1 MAQLQRPDLVYMNGQ
16 LTRWEDAS
24 LHVGCE
30 AVTRG
35 LNVYEGL
42 KGYWQPD
49 GTFKLVDLHKHYVR
63 LGRSAK
69 LLQIPFPWTYGQ
81 YEEAVGMLVGALVR
95 SDRDM
100 WARTT
105 VFVTEG
111 HWGEGTVADLVITA
125 YHQPKQDPAPID
137 VGISTWQRS
146 SDVSLPARIK
156 TGANYQVARL
166 ARIEGRSRGCQ
177 DMILLNQW
185 GRVAEAAAACVVLVR
200 DGVIITPAPFE
211 GALESIT
218 LEAIEHLA
226 GSMGIPV
233 VRRPVD
239 RTELLIADE
248 MALVGTITEV
258 TLVKSIDGRGI
269 PQPGPVLGKLQKQ
282 YLDVVRG
289 ITRHPSVEMTA
300 VPKEKIVSK
309 EVRTNVQ

>member
-1 MAQLQRPDLVYMNGQ
+1 MAQLQRPEFVYMNGK
-16 LTRWEDAS
+16 LTPWDEAC

-49 GTFKLVDLHKHYVR
+49 GTFKLVDLRKHHAR

-69 LLQIPFPWTYGQ
+69 LLQIPFSWTYRQ
-81 YEEAVGMLVGALVR
+81 YEEAVGTIVGALAR
-95 SDRDM
+95 PDRDL

-105 VFVTEG
+105 LFVTEG

-125 YHQPKQDPAPID
+125 YHQAKQDPSPID
-137 VGISTWQRS
+137 VGVSTWQRS

-156 TGANYQVARL
+156 TGTNYQVARL

-185 GRVAEAAAACVVLVR
+185 GRVAEAAAACLVMVR
-200 DGVIITPAPFE
+200 DGVIVTPPPSE

-226 GSMGIPV
+226 RAMDILV
-233 VRRPVD
+233 VRRPID

-248 MALVGTITEV
+248 LALVGTITEV
-258 TLVKSIDGRGI
+258 TLIKTIDGVEI
-269 PQPGPVLGKLQKQ
+269 PQPGPILGKLQKE

-289 ITRHPSVEMTA
+289 ITRHPSIELA
-300 VPKEKIVSK
+300 SVPKEKMVSK
-309 EVRTNVQ
+309 EVLANVE

>member
-1 MAQLQRPDLVYMNGQ
+1 MNSK

-24 LHVGCE
+24 LHIGCE

-49 GTFKLVDLHKHYVR
+49 GTFKLVCIRKHYDR
-63 LGRSAK
+63 LARSAR
-69 LLQIPFPWTYGQ
+69 LLQIPFPWTYRQ
-81 YEEAVGMLVGALVR
+81 YEEAVGMIIGALAQP
-95 SDRDM
+95 DRDM

-105 VFVTEG
+105 LYVTEG

-125 YHQPKQDPAPID
+125 YHQLKQDPTPID
-137 VGISTWQRS
+137 IGVSTWQRS
-146 SDVSLPARIK
+146 SDISLPARIK
-156 TGANYQVARL
+156 TGTNYQVARL

-185 GRVAEAAAACVVLVR
+185 GRVAESSAACVLIVR
-200 DGVIITPAPFE
+200 DGVISTPPPSE

-218 LEAIEHLA
+218 LEAIERLA
-226 GSMGIPV
+226 QSMNVPV
-233 VRRPVD
+233 VRRPID

-248 MALVGTITEV
+248 MALVGTLAEV
-258 TLVKSIDGRGI
+258 TLVKSIDGLGI
-269 PQPGPVLGKLQKQ
+269 PQPGPILGKLQEQ

-289 ITRHPSVEMTA
+289 IIQHPSIEMTA
-300 VPKEKIVSK
+300 VPKEKMGAK
-309 EVRTNVQ
+309 EVFING